1 MDLFKQEYDIISK
14 GEALLEEG
22 GLSDEVSAKHY
33 RTLLRHYRKL
43 FSQLRHLVKISDIQQ
58 NDLNHLNKQLVR
70 LSQFDP
76 LTGIP
81 NRRRFEEELNRE
93 WRRHQRLGIPLSLIM
108 IDIDHFKQYNDTY
121 GHSAGDDCLRKVAQ
135 ALSVAINRPG
145 DFVARFGGEEFVCVL
160 PETDSPGGIAV
171 GQRLCNM
178 IRLLAIP
185 HHGSCVAD
193 YVTISIGVA
202 TLTCP
207 AADNTIQEIITAADR
222 CLYKA
227 KASGRN
233 RLESVFF

>member
-1 MDLFKQEYDIISK
+1 MDLFKQEYDIIRK

-22 GLSDEVSAKHY
+22 IFSDEVGAKHY
-33 RTLLRHYRKL
+33 RALLRHYRKL

-70 LSQFDP
+70 LSQLDP

-108 IDIDHFKQYNDTY
+108 IDIDHFKQFNDTY

-135 ALSVAINRPG
+135 ALSVAVNRPA
-145 DFVARFGGEEFVCVL
+145 DLVARYGGEEFVCVL
-160 PETDSPGGIAV
+160 PQTDGQGAVAV

-178 IRLLAIP
+178 ISLLAIP
-185 HHGSCVAD
+185 HAGSCIGK
-193 YVTISIGVA
+193 YLSISLGVA

-207 AADNTIQEIITAADR
+207 TANRTIQDIITAADC

-227 KASGRN
+227 KESGRN
-233 RLESVFF
+233 RLDSVSL